1 MNLNQTG
8 AANIKPL
15 LYTINEAALLMK
27 GSRTTVD
34 RATKAGFLQTV
45 SRGRNRYVKAQS
57 LHDWVNSGMPMNKCE
72 TGTGVR
78 QL

>member
-8 AANIKPL
+8 AAQIKPL
-15 LYTINEAALLMK
+15 LYTINEAAMLIK

-57 LHDWVNSGMPMNKCE
+57 LHDWVETGMPLNKP
-72 TGTGVR
+72 GDSHAAAA
-78 QL
+78 

>member
-1 MNLNQTG
+1 MNLNQSG
-8 AANIKPL
+8 AAQIKPL
-15 LYTINEAALLMK
+15 LYTINEAAMLIK

-57 LHDWVNSGMPMNKCE
+57 LHDWVETGMPLNKPGDNHA
-72 TGTGVR
+72 TAA
-78 QL
+78 